1 MNLDTNFYIKK
12 IDFGKN
18 TLNHFNKIIDVRSEK
33 EFIDDSIPTSIN
45 LPVLNNNER
54 AIVGNLYSKNIFE
67 SRKLGAEIISK
78 NISKFLKKNDF
89 KKTDKILLYC
99 WRGGMRSLSMYLVM
113 KSIGYDVQ
121 ILNQGY
127 KTFRAYIRNFLEN
140 QVNKFCFNVLGGLTG
155 SGKTY
160 FLNLLSKKYN
170 VLNLEKISKHKGSV
184 LGDIPNEKQP
194 TQKKFETN
202 IWFEIQ
208 KFDVNQKIWVESESN
223 KIGKLSIPNKIFSNM
238 LNGRLLNLE
247 ICLKDRAKFI
257 TKDYKY
263 FIKNPEPVFEKLKIL
278 KKFVTNNNYV
288 MLEKNL
294 KTRDYLSFTEN
305 LLKFHYDKVYK
316 KRKFFTDK
324 MITFNLK
331 LSGISK
337 KNLNNI
343 VEAIEANFS

>member
-1 MNLDTNFYIKK
+1 MDKNFYIKK

-18 TLNHFNKIIDVRSEK
+18 TLNNFNKIIDVRSEK
-33 EFIDDSIPTSIN
+33 EFIDDSIPTSLN
-45 LPVLNNNER
+45 LPVLDNKER
-54 AIVGNLYSKNIFE
+54 AIVGNLYAKNIFE
-67 SRKLGAEIISK
+67 SRKLGAQIISK
-78 NISKFLKKNDF
+78 NISKFLKKTNF
-89 KKTDKILLYC
+89 KKSDKILLYC

-127 KTFRAYIRNFLEN
+127 KTFRAFIRDFFEN
-140 QVNKFCFNVLGGLTG
+140 HVNNFCFNILGGLTG

-184 LGDIPNEKQP
+184 LGDIPNKKQP

-202 IWFEIQ
+202 IWYEIQ
-208 KFDVNQKIWVESESN
+208 KLDINQKIWVESESN

-238 LNGRLLNLE
+238 LNGKILNLD

-263 FIKNPEPVFEKLKIL
+263 FIKNPKPVFEKLKIL
-278 KKFVTNNNYV
+278 KKFVTNKNFI

-294 KTRDYLSFTEN
+294 KTKNFLSFTEN
-305 LLKFHYDKVYK
+305 LLKYHYDKVYK
-316 KRKFFTDK
+316 KRKFFTDE

-337 KNLNNI
+337 KNLDNI
-343 VEAIEANFS
+343 VEAIETNFL

>member
-1 MNLDTNFYIKK
+1 MDKNFYIKK

-18 TLNHFNKIIDVRSEK
+18 TLNNFNIIIDVRSEK
-33 EFIDDSIPTSIN
+33 EFITDSIPTSLN

-67 SRKLGAEIISK
+67 SRKLGAQIISK
-78 NISKFLKKNDF
+78 NISKFLKKNTF

-127 KTFRAYIRNFLEN
+127 KTFRAYIRDFFEN
-140 QVNKFCFNVLGGLTG
+140 HVNKFCFNILGGLTG

-170 VLNLEKISKHKGSV
+170 VLNLEKISNHKGSV
-184 LGDIPNEKQP
+184 LGDIPNKKQP

-202 IWFEIQ
+202 IWYEIQ
-208 KFDVNQKIWVESESN
+208 KLDTNQKIWVESESN

-238 LNGRLLNLE
+238 LNGKILNLD
-247 ICLKDRAKFI
+247 ICIKDRAKFI

-278 KKFVTNNNYV
+278 KKFMTNKNFL

-294 KTRDYLSFTEN
+294 KTRNFLSFTEN

-316 KRKFFTDK
+316 KRKFFTDE

-331 LSGISK
+331 LSGICK
-337 KNLNNI
+337 KNFDNI
-343 VEAIEANFS
+343 VETIETNFH

>member
-1 MNLDTNFYIKK
+1 MDKNFYIKK

-18 TLNHFNKIIDVRSEK
+18 TLNNFTKIIDVRSEK
-33 EFIDDSIPTSIN
+33 EFIDDSIPTSLN
-45 LPVLNNNER
+45 LPVLDNKER
-54 AIVGNLYSKNIFE
+54 AIVGNLYAKNIFE
-67 SRKLGAEIISK
+67 SRKLGAQIISK
-78 NISKFLKKNDF
+78 NISKFLKKTNF
-89 KKTDKILLYC
+89 KKSDKILLYC

-127 KTFRAYIRNFLEN
+127 KTFRAFIRDFFEN
-140 QVNKFCFNVLGGLTG
+140 HVNNFCFNILGGLTG

-238 LNGRLLNLE
+238 LNGKILNLD

-263 FIKNPEPVFEKLKIL
+263 FIKNPKPVFEKLKIL
-278 KKFVTNNNYV
+278 KKFVTNKNFI

-294 KTRDYLSFTEN
+294 KTKNFLSFTEN
-305 LLKFHYDKVYK
+305 LLKYHYDKVYK
-316 KRKFFTDK
+316 KRKFFTDE

-337 KNLNNI
+337 KNLDNI
-343 VEAIEANFS
+343 VEAIETNFL